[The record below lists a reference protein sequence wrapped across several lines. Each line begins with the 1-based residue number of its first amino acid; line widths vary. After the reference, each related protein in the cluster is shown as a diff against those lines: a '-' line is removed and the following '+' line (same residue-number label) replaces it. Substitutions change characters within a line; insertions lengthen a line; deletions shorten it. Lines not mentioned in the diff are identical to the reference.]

1 MIDIL
6 AMLEEKT
13 RGNLTA
19 EERQLIEQVLY
30 ELRMRF
36 VEVSRRGRR
45 ARVAHHPPLTAPTRS
60 LPARVTF
67 LGTGTSH
74 GVPMIACDCAV
85 CHSTDPRDSRLR
97 TSIYVDVPDRQRI
110 LVDTSP
116 DLRQQAITHRHHARG
131 RGDLH
136 AQPRRSHPGPRRA
149 AALQRGAGG
158 RRAVLRHAG
167 DVGSHPTDVSL
178 RLRHDTAAGRRRPAA
193 VVAPIDGPLVL
204 GGVRVVPIPLWHG
217 RMPVLGF
224 RFGRFAYLTDCN
236 RLDDAA
242 WPLLEGVD
250 TLVVDA
256 LRERPHPT
264 HFTVAEAVAVIEKVA
279 PRRALLTHMTH
290 DLGHAATS
298 ARLPAGVELAYDG
311 LVLDVDVDV
320 E

>member
-1 MIDIL
+1 MI
-6 AMLEEKT
+6 
-13 RGNLTA
+13 
-19 EERQLIEQVLY
+19 V
-30 ELRMRF
+30 
-36 VEVSRRGRR
+36 
-45 ARVAHHPPLTAPTRS
+45 
-60 LPARVTF
+60 PARVTF

-85 CHSTDPRDSRLR
+85 CASPDPRDKRLR
-97 TSIYVDVPDRQRI
+97 TSIYVEVPDRQRI

-116 DLRQQAITHRHHARG
+116 DLRQQAITHRITRVDAVIYTHSHADHILG
-131 RGDLH
+131 LDEL
-136 AQPRRSHPGPRRA
+136 RRFNHV
-149 AALQRGAGG
+149 QAGEVQCY
-158 RRAVLRHAG
+158 A
-167 DVGSHPTDVSL
+167 
-178 RLRHDTAAGRRRPAA
+178 TAATWEHIHRTFHYVFDKKPRLGGGVPELAEHL
-193 VVAPIDGPLVL
+193 IDGGLVL

-217 RMPVLGF
+217 TMPVLGF

-256 LRERPHPT
+256 LRNRPHST
-264 HFTVAEAVAVIEKVA
+264 HFTVGQALSVIEKVGA
-279 PRRALLTHMTH
+279 RRGFLVHMTH

-298 ARLPAGVELAYDG
+298 ATLPAGVELAYDG